1 MSANFVLTFWC
12 EGITMIFDEKFYHV
26 HKDKI
31 IQKNETRMNGKEIK
45 YNGSKNR
52 QFVN

>member
-1 MSANFVLTFWC
+1 
-12 EGITMIFDEKFYHV
+12 MIFDEKFYLV
-26 HKDKI
+26 RRDKR
-31 IQKNETRMNGKEIK
+31 IQKNETRMNGKELK